1 MVELL
6 LVLSIV
12 VILAMALGF
21 FYQGWMGRY
30 KVESA
35 VKQLYADLMYARTM
49 AMQTNSDYFIDFD
62 FPTQTTY
69 RMSIDDSNGVAKV
82 AGGDGTFQPQAN
94 PAVPTAA
101 TDTTQPTF
109 PKTVAY
115 TINNGVLL
123 TFDKRGL
130 IYSGNPPVLIDPLNP
145 PVVINPPVTI
155 NLTYANTGDTP
166 DYDCI
171 VISQSRINIGLMA
184 GVVCNAK

>member
-1 MVELL
+1 MRNNRGVTLVELL
-6 LVLSIV
+6 VVISVV
-12 VILAMALGF
+12 VILAVALGF
-21 FYQGWMGRY
+21 FYQGWIGRY

-35 VKQLYADLMYARTM
+35 VKQLYADLMYARTR
-49 AMQTNSDYFIDFD
+49 AMQTNSDYFIDF
-62 FPTQTTY
+62 TQTTY
-69 RMSIDDSNGVAKV
+69 RMSIDDSNGAAKV
-82 AGGDGTFQPQAN
+82 AGGDGTFQPQAD

-145 PVVINPPVTI
+145 PVTI
-155 NLTYANTGDTP
+155 NLTYANTGDNP

-171 VISQSRINIGLMA
+171 IISQSRINIGLMA
-184 GVVCNAK
+184 GGVCNAK